1 MKRNLYL
8 ILALLLLGVVQMRAQ
23 QMAVVTAEGTTEYTQ
38 RPYTS
43 GKITF
48 ADGKMLF
55 HHDGKVIGTHNI
67 KDISRI
73 YFFET
78 RGIDA
83 VQDKQPITYSPATEE
98 LHINASYGVVSV
110 YQLNGTRVL
119 SQPQTIATS
128 TISVAHLPAGVYV
141 ATIGRETLK
150 FVNQ

>member
-1 MKRNLYL
+1 MKRNIYF
-8 ILALLLLGVVQMRAQ
+8 ILALLLLGVVQVKAQ
-23 QMAVVTAEGTTEYTQ
+23 QMAVVTAEGTTEYTH

-55 HHDGKVIGTHNI
+55 HQDGKVVDTHNI

-73 YFFET
+73 YFYET
-78 RGIDA
+78 SAIDA
-83 VQDKQPITYSPATEE
+83 VQGEQVIAYSPAAEE
-98 LHINASYGVVSV
+98 LRVNASFGVVFV
-110 YQLNGTRVL
+110 YQLDGTRVL
-119 SQPQTIATS
+119 SQSQTIATS

-150 FVNQ
+150 FVKQ

>member
-1 MKRNLYL
+1 MKRNLHL
-8 ILALLLLGVVQMRAQ
+8 ILALLFMGTMQVSAQ
-23 QMAVVTAEGTTEYTQ
+23 QMAVVTSEGTTEYTH

-55 HHDGKVIGTHNI
+55 HYDGKVIGTHNI

-83 VQDKQPITYSPATEE
+83 VQDKQPITYSPTAEE
-98 LHINASYGVVSV
+98 LHINATFGVVSV

-128 TISVAHLPAGVYV
+128 TISVAHLPAGVYI

-150 FVNQ
+150 FVKQ